1 MLIALGLTVFGIGF
15 WNNTVALV
23 VLAIPPILTNA
34 YFAMEGV
41 DPDAVDAARG
51 VGMTELQVLLR
62 VELPLGLPLVFA
74 GIRIAAIFV
83 IATATIAAIA
93 GGGGLGEIIVN
104 RASYGDAGVV
114 AASLCVSALAFAAA
128 LILSVVR
135 CGVSPRHGLRRLVSA
150 DTNVPGG
157 GSRMIRKHM
166 RRAAK
171 AAFAISLGVALVLG
185 GTATAGV
192 QKHAAAPTILVGNKN
207 FTEEFILGQLY
218 GQALQA
224 KGFKVK
230 YAGSLGSSE
239 LADTAIKSGKI
250 NFYPE
255 YTGVIVLDLA
265 KKTSPKSAAATYAA
279 AKKFEETRG
288 LTLLNAT
295 PFYDTDSFGMLTST
309 AHKYGVKTIGDMK
322 KVKSFSFAGYPECQT
337 RITCL
342 LGLKNLY
349 GLKQVKFVPL
359 VQHQRLHAPGPGED
373 HGR

>member
-1 MLIALGLTVFGIGF
+1 
-15 WNNTVALV
+15 
-23 VLAIPPILTNA
+23 
-34 YFAMEGV
+34 
-41 DPDAVDAARG
+41 
-51 VGMTELQVLLR
+51 
-62 VELPLGLPLVFA
+62 
-74 GIRIAAIFV
+74 
-83 IATATIAAIA
+83 
-93 GGGGLGEIIVN
+93 
-104 RASYGDAGVV
+104 
-114 AASLCVSALAFAAA
+114 
-128 LILSVVR
+128 
-135 CGVSPRHGLRRLVSA
+135 
-150 DTNVPGG
+150 
-157 GSRMIRKHM
+157 MIRKHM

-192 QKHAAAPTILVGNKN
+192 QKHAATPTIVVGNKN

-239 LADTAIKSGKI
+239 LADTAITSGKI

-288 LTLLNAT
+288 LTLLKPT
-295 PFYDTDSFGMLTST
+295 PFYDTDTFTMLKSE
-309 AHKYGVKTIGDMK
+309 AQKLGVKTIGDMK
-322 KVKSFSFAGYPECQT
+322 KVKSFSYAGYPECQT

-342 LGLKNLY
+342 LGLKNIY
-349 GLKQVKFVPL
+349 GLKQATFVPL
-359 VQHQRLHAPGPGED
+359 SSISVYTLLDDGKTTAGDGFSTDPQQLTGKYTILTDTKHIFGFQNVAPVVSKKVLSAAGPSFAKTVNAVSAKLTLPAMQAMNKAVAIDKKTPAAVASAFLKANGLK
-373 HGR
+373 